1 MEETQLGEEHRIYE
15 RKKGN
20 VATEG
25 KEDAKGVADA
35 ELCDRRPVSCVDQA
49 MTGNPRLR

>member
-1 MEETQLGEEHRIYE
+1 MEETQPGKE
-15 RKKGN
+15 RHIKKKGN

-35 ELCDRRPVSCVDQA
+35 ELCDRRPVSCVDPA